1 MTGPLIAWPRSLARA
16 GLTLLLLAQG
26 GSPGTTI
33 LNPPPQPPAIATN
46 PAMVPP
52 ALRVP
57 PWLPVPAPGPAPA
70 SGPAPA
76 PAPTVVQGQ
85 FAPPLPTGPVT
96 GYGTGGMQQPPGAP
110 PNPPYPPGGLLH

>member
-1 MTGPLIAWPRSLARA
+1 MLWRRGLALP
-16 GLTLLLLAQG
+16 GLALLLAQG

-46 PAMVPP
+46 PATVPP
-52 ALRVP
+52 ALRIP
-57 PWLPVPAPGPAPA
+57 PWLPVPGPAPGPAA
-70 SGPAPA
+70 VSGAAP
-76 PAPTVVQGQ
+76 PTAPTVVQGQ